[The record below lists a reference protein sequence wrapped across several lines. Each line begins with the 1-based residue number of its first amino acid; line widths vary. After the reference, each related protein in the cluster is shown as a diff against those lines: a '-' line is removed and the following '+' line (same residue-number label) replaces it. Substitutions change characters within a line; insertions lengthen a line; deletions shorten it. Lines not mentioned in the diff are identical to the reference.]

1 MLGCSYQTFE
11 VEYTSQNGALGDFTI
26 TPTTN
31 GSIAEIYH
39 GSISIGSSDAQ
50 LQDILET
57 AALESSGEALADTW
71 AKLYSEQV
79 LGVIGAFTSPR
90 SNLEEQ
96 SRKSILV
103 TKLPIPA
110 LAVLLAL
117 NLAYLPLGL
126 CLFSRAYRQASHID
140 IRDLYAR
147 LSIPGVVTS
156 FFGDGSEPS
165 SSQGPSGRG
174 FDEHQVLREATHVE
188 AVLDEKDQYR
198 LQPTWHGM

>member
-1 MLGCSYQTFE
+1 M
-11 VEYTSQNGALGDFTI
+11 GDFSI
-26 TPTTN
+26 TPTKN

-39 GSISIGSSDAQ
+39 GSISLAQADTQ
-50 LQDILET
+50 LQEILAT
-57 AALESSGEALADTW
+57 GALQPSSTALANTW
-71 AKLYSEQV
+71 ANLYSQQI

-90 SNLEEQ
+90 SNLKEQ
-96 SRKSILV
+96 TRKSTLV

-110 LAVLLAL
+110 LAAFLAL

-126 CLFSRAYRQASHID
+126 CLFSASYRQASHID

-156 FFGDGSEPS
+156 LFGDGSEIS
-165 SSQGPSGRG
+165 SSQGTSSRG
-174 FDEHQVLREATHVE
+174 FDEHKIVREATHVE
-188 AVLDEKDQYR
+188 AVMDEKDHYR